1 MFQSFPPPHSNLT
14 SLSTSSLHTP
24 IPLLLPFT
32 PPPTPQE
39 SELERLTSART
50 AELKYLGEQ
59 NDLEI
64 TKAKELSSIETD
76 KFKNM
81 VDSIGAETLA
91 SIATAGP
98 DMQVCCVCVCMC
110 DVCG

>member
-1 MFQSFPPPHSNLT
+1 MGPFFTFPLHNPPIQSYLSIHPH
-14 SLSTSSLHTP
+14 SLSTF
-24 IPLLLPFT
+24 PFT
-32 PPPTPQE
+32 NPPPYSHPPSLSIQE
-39 SELERLTSART
+39 SELERLTAART

-59 NDLEI
+59 NELEI
-64 TKAKELSSIETD
+64 TKAKELSSIETN

-98 DMQVCCVCVCMC
+98 DMQVWVCE
-110 DVCG
+110 